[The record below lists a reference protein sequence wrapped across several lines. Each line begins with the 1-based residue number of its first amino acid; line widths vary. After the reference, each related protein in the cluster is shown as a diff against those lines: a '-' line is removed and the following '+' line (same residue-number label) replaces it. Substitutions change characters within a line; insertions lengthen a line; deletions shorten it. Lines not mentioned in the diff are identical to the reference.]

1 MNKQKLIRFI
11 DKYHLSG
18 LAESV
23 VLDSNLDNKT
33 LTTKFVTENKSLLGV
48 VKLEN
53 WDFEDA
59 NLGVYTTSQLL
70 KLLSILDEDI
80 RVDVTKSGQKALSMS
95 VSDSTSSVNYM
106 LSDSSIINEPP
117 PMKNI
122 PEFEVKINLS
132 TSFISRFIAGK
143 SALPETTTFTVIT
156 KDGNTNI
163 VIGYS
168 SVNTNRVNLPVE
180 VEEYNEIENVSFN
193 AEYFSNILSANKEC
207 ETGTLEISSQGLAKL
222 TFKVDDYSSMYY
234 LVATTEVD

>member
-59 NLGVYTTSQLL
+59 NIGVYTTSQLL

-80 RVDVTKSGQKALSMS
+80 RVDITKSGEKALSMS
-95 VSDSTSSVNYM
+95 VSDSASSVNYM

-122 PEFEVKINLS
+122 PEFEVKINLNP
-132 TSFISRFIAGK
+132 SFIGRFIAGK

-156 KDGNTNI
+156 KDGNTNL

-168 SVNTNRVNLPVE
+168 SVNTNRVNLPAE